1 MLEIIKQEAQWPP
14 ESTAVIRHENDDERE
29 YLSLNLEL
37 SKNELVY
44 MYKANVIWNMD
55 ETFITLA
62 TDAEN
67 CWKVQKHMDT

>member
-1 MLEIIKQEAQWPP
+1 MLEIIKQEAHWPP

-37 SKNELVY
+37 YKNELV
-44 MYKANVIWNMD
+44 YKANVIWNMD
-55 ETFITLA
+55 ETFITLS

-67 CWKVQKHMDT
+67 CWKVRKHMDT

>member
-14 ESTAVIRHENDDERE
+14 ESLAVIRHENDDERE

-37 SKNELVY
+37 YKNELV
-44 MYKANVIWNMD
+44 YKANVIWNMD

-67 CWKVQKHMDT
+67 CRKVQKHMDT

>member
-44 MYKANVIWNMD
+44 KANVIWNMD

>member
-1 MLEIIKQEAQWPP
+1 MLETITQEAQWPP

-44 MYKANVIWNMD
+44 KANVIWNMD